1 MRGRRPGRRPD
12 SCSPGRGVPRLGEWA
27 GPRSE
32 RVKILPSEPEQVYR
46 GSVTSPRPESDSA
59 FGYAIAVIGPI
70 AVAGALVSVRDD
82 LNNANVALILV
93 VVVVL
98 AAVTGGRGA
107 GVVAAVV
114 SAMSFD
120 FFHTRPYLSLTIDS
134 RDDIETTIILVVI
147 GVIAG
152 ELAVRARRGRHAA
165 TKGSDEI
172 RALHRVAEQA
182 ASGAPVDELVSDVCA
197 ELVRLLTLE
206 RCEFE
211 TAPYGPPMPRLERNG
226 VVVSDRYR
234 LVAGEFALPEEGVE
248 LPVMGRGRQVG
259 RLVMYPRADAGASL
273 EERMVAVALSDQLGA
288 ALAAA
293 DRA

>member
-1 MRGRRPGRRPD
+1 MT
-12 SCSPGRGVPRLGEWA
+12 
-27 GPRSE
+27 RS
-32 RVKILPSEPEQVYR
+32 LPPA
-46 GSVTSPRPESDSA
+46 DSA

-70 AVAGALVSVRDD
+70 AVAGAMVGIRDEI
-82 LNNANVALILV
+82 NNANVALVLV

-107 GVVAAVV
+107 GVLAAVV

-134 RDDIETTIILVVI
+134 RDDIETTIILAVI

-172 RALHRVAEQA
+172 RALHRVAERA
-182 ASGAPVDELVSDVCA
+182 ASGAPVDDLVVEVKA

-206 RCEFE
+206 RCDFE
-211 TAPYGPPMPRLERNG
+211 TAPYGPPLPRLERNG
-226 VVVSDRYR
+226 AVVSDRYR

-248 LPVMGRGRQVG
+248 LPILGRGRQLG
-259 RLVMYPRADAGASL
+259 RLILHPRPDAGASL

-288 ALAAA
+288 AMAAMETS
-293 DRA
+293 